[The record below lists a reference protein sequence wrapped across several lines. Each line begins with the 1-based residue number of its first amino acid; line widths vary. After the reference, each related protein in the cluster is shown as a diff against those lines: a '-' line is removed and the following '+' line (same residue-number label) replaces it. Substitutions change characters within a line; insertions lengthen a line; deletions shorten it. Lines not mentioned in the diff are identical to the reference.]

1 MMKDKGYDD
10 FQELVDYQ
18 LVRHRSILDILSK
31 YQESASRV
39 NRAVA
44 KSVTSCGCIE
54 IEAKKQDVPKD
65 VSLSQLKQYMD
76 SHLRGALC
84 DQCKDIIEKEMGN
97 QMFFLASLA
106 SVLDIKLDTILE
118 KEKTKMK
125 TLGIYG
131 LR

>member
-76 SHLRGALC
+76 SHLREPCATNAR
-84 DQCKDIIEKEMGN
+84 I
-97 QMFFLASLA
+97 SLKRKWVIRC
-106 SVLDIKLDTILE
+106 SF
-118 KEKTKMK
+118 
-125 TLGIYG
+125 
-131 LR
+131 

>member
-1 MMKDKGYDD
+1 MKDIGYDD

-31 YQESASRV
+31 YQASASRV

-54 IEAKKQDVPKD
+54 VHAKKQDLPED
-65 VSLSQLKQYMD
+65 VSLSQLKDYMD
-76 SHLRGALC
+76 SHLRGDIC
-84 DQCKDIIEKEMGN
+84 DQCKDIIENEMGN

-106 SVLDIKLDTILE
+106 SVLDIKLDDILE
-118 KEKTKMK
+118 KEKKKMS